1 MDTTLNYQALA
12 LDIVMAAYEDA
23 QGEGASAIE
32 AHQWLETVDMEN
44 LGIEG
49 LGDMLDMNQLNAQK
63 TGYDGWE

>member
-23 QGEGASAIE
+23 QGEGSSAIE
-32 AHQWLETVDMEN
+32 AHQWLENIDMEN

-49 LGDMLDMNQLNAQK
+49 LADMMETNQVNTPQ